1 MRILIIECDAEELRA
16 NRTVLDSI
24 TEAVSSFT
32 RSFAGFDVT
41 PEQAAAALKQI
52 NNEDDEQEAADEN

>member
-1 MRILIIECDAEELRA
+1 MKIFIIECDAEELRA

-32 RSFAGFDVT
+32 RAFAGVDASPDQVA
-41 PEQAAAALKQI
+41 QAI
-52 NNEDDEQEAADEN
+52 NNLNNEETDEGNDEQG